1 MIRKQNDVR
10 GDPRNL
16 TGFVVLFLV
25 VLFFVIF
32 FLFLVAVINFLRS
45 PSPSPSTNN
54 SSLVLET
61 ETFIPTP
68 TSLIVLPTEIPTEI
82 PTLIPTEIP
91 TEFPTEVM
99 LPTSTPESLIPVTGA
114 DLNEVQ
120 ASALLQMTQIGLGV
134 LALSLILVG
143 VILRSKNK

>member
-120 ASALLQMTQIGLGV
+120 ASASLQMTQIGLGV